1 MSTDLH
7 PNPRLETRLRDTFD
21 AVIPHLMDGQVEPA
35 MEHGERSDES
45 TWDRD
50 PVVEEQR
57 RSRLLGMAAAV
68 LLVVGVAAV
77 WSARTRPD
85 PAVTDPATAASVD
98 VSTVTS
104 PASNPTQVEST
115 VSTAVK
121 SPTGSSV
128 PCLVEDCTPLDRL
141 PVVDGAFDFY
151 AGPEALGTPV
161 VDQQWL
167 EQVGLVRCLELTAD
181 GTACQRIE
189 GLASVSLVAYP
200 SIGVEIGTTF
210 TSISAADYAAK
221 WGVSGAG
228 LAPTEDVVV
237 RGHDGIRFPYGD
249 RDYVVWP
256 ERDGVLAWV
265 AAPSSMSNELLPVA
279 EGVRKL
285 DGPTTIPF
293 LVVTGLGSAWDAS
306 DNDSDG
312 VVYARIGD
320 AICAGIGWVPDPC
333 SRIVTRETL
342 DGSGARQ
349 IAGIGPAGAVNARV
363 ELDDGSS
370 YDFVL
375 TPVQGLDGEG
385 GFLGALPAIEGSLL
399 LSWLD
404 ADAQNLA
411 GERIDV
417 GGQSGTAAATT
428 VPSSAGDQ
436 PSSVSWSDGA
446 ALRVYFV
453 NGASDGD
460 IAAVRDALV
469 AHPDVVD
476 VELLTYLDEKASLDA
491 ARVELA
497 EQPGGMLGLNESNV
511 PSRLNVFA
519 ASGVAGPEVA
529 ALVEALGIES
539 FAGVV
544 SVARPDA

>member
-7 PNPRLETRLRDTFD
+7 PSPRLEARLRVAFD
-21 AVIPHLMDGQVEPA
+21 AVIPHLMDDQVELA
-35 MEHGERSDES
+35 MQHGERSEEPS
-45 TWDRD
+45 WGHD
-50 PVVEEQR
+50 PVVEEPH

-77 WSARTRPD
+77 WSASTRSD

-104 PASNPTQVEST
+104 TASSPTQVEST
-115 VSTAVK
+115 VSTAVT
-121 SPTGSSV
+121 SSTGSSV

-151 AGPEALGTPV
+151 AGPESLGTPV

-189 GLASVSLVAYP
+189 GLASVSLVGYP

-210 TSISAADYAAK
+210 TSITAADYAAK

-228 LAPTEDVVV
+228 PAPTADVVV

-265 AAPSSMSNELLPVA
+265 AAPSSMANELLPIA
-279 EGVRKL
+279 EGVRTI

-293 LVVTGLGSAWDAS
+293 LVVTGLGSSWDAS

-320 AICAGIGWVPDPC
+320 AVCAGIGWVPDPC
-333 SRIVTRETL
+333 SRIVTRETP

-349 IAGIGPAGAVNARV
+349 IAGIGPIGAAAARV
-363 ELDDGSS
+363 ELDDGAA

-375 TPVQGLDGEG
+375 TPVQGLADEE
-385 GFLGALPAIEGSLL
+385 GFLGALPAVDGSLT

-404 ADAQNLA
+404 TDGVVLA
-411 GERIDV
+411 AERIDV
-417 GGQSGTAAATT
+417 GNRPGTVVATTAPNGAKLMVLVANASNVGGAAGRFTQMISESYSTFDPVNALELSDRSVVYYAAGAQAAA
-428 VPSSAGDQ
+428 ADLAERIG
-436 PSSVSWSDGA
+436 GA
-446 ALRVYFV
+446 
-453 NGASDGD
+453 D
-460 IAAVRDALV
+460 IAPM
-469 AHPDVVD
+469 PDTSAIL
-476 VELLTYLDEKASLDA
+476 ETGTYLTDVLVLIGNDHAPG
-491 ARVELA
+491 LA
-497 EQPGGMLGLNESNV
+497 GL
-511 PSRLNVFA
+511 LA
-519 ASGVAGPEVA
+519 TTTTG
-529 ALVEALGIES
+529 
-539 FAGVV
+539 
-544 SVARPDA
+544 

>member
-7 PNPRLETRLRDTFD
+7 PNPRLEARLRDAFG

-35 MEHGERSDES
+35 MEHGERSDEP

-50 PVVEEQR
+50 PVVEEPR
-57 RSRLLGMAAAV
+57 RSRLPGMAAAV
-68 LLVVGVAAV
+68 LLVVGAAAV
-77 WSARTRPD
+77 WSASTRPD

-104 PASNPTQVEST
+104 TASNPTQVEST
-115 VSTAVK
+115 VSTAVT

-189 GLASVSLVAYP
+189 GLASVSLVTYP

-228 LAPTEDVVV
+228 LAPTVDVVV
-237 RGHDGIRFPYGD
+237 RGHEGIRFPYGE
-249 RDYVVWP
+249 RDYVVWA

-265 AAPSSMSNELLPVA
+265 TVPSSMSDELLAVA
-279 EGVRKL
+279 EGVTTL

-306 DNDSDG
+306 DNDSGG

-320 AICAGIGWVPDPC
+320 AVCLGIGWVSEPC
-333 SRIVTRETL
+333 SRIVTRETP

-349 IAGIGPAGAVNARV
+349 IAGVAPVGAAAARV

-375 TPVQGLDGEG
+375 TPVQGLDDEG
-385 GFLGALPAIEGSLL
+385 GFLGALPAVEGSFT

-404 ADAQNLA
+404 TDGVVLA
-411 GERIDV
+411 AERIDV
-417 GGQSGTAAATT
+417 GGQADTAVATT
-428 VPSSAGDQ
+428 VPSPEGDQ
-436 PSSVSWSDGA
+436 SLSEGWSDGA
-446 ALRVYFV
+446 VLRVYFV
-453 NGASDGD
+453 NGASDSD
-460 IAAVRDALV
+460 VAAVREALV
-469 AHPDVVD
+469 AHPDVID
-476 VELLTYLDEKASLDA
+476 VERLTYLDEKASLEA

-497 EQPGGMLGLNESNV
+497 AQPGGMVGLNESNV

-519 ASGVAGPEVA
+519 ASGVAGAEVA